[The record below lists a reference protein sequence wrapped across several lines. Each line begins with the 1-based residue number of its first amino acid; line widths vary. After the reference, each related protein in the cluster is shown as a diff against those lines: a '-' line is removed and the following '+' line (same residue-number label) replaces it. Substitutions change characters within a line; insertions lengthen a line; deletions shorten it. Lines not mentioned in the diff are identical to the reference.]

1 MKKLL
6 LITGSVLTLGIPLLF
21 GSDTLFT
28 TPVIYVKPQKL
39 NFGLVDK
46 KATATNSFVVEN
58 MGRGKLVG
66 KATVPKPFKI
76 ISGGEYSLQENEA
89 QVVTVTYTPSGDAID
104 TQTVKFTG
112 GGGAKA
118 QVTGKLLNPAAWQPK
133 RP

>member
-1 MKKLL
+1 M
-6 LITGSVLTLGIPLLF
+6 LITGSVLGLGIPLLL

-39 NFGLVDK
+39 NFGLVDS

-76 ISGGEYSLQENEA
+76 ISGGEYTLKENEV
-89 QVVTVTYTPSGDAID
+89 QVITVTYTPSGEAID

-118 QVTGKLLNPAAWQPK
+118 QVTGKLLNPAARQSK